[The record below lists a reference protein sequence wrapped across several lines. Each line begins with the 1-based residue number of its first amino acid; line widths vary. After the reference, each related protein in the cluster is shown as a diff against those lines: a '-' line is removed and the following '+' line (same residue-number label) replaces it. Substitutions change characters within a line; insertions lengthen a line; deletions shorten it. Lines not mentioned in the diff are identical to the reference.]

1 MDQECIERDIILF
14 EKHVILIRINITQ
27 AQVSNEAI
35 K

>member
-1 MDQECIERDIILF
+1 MDQKCIKRDIILF
-14 EKHVILIRINITQ
+14 EKHVILILINITK